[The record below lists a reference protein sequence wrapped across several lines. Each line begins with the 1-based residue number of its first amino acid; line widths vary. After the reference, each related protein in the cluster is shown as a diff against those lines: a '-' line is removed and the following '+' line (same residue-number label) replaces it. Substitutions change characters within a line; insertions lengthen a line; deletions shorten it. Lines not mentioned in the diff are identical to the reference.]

1 MVERQTLKFQYCIEI
16 RYISDLPKLTTAA
29 SLAYHQLLRSVNY
42 MELCNVD
49 LASVPTEHLA
59 SLAGCVTGRVEIENI
74 RNCDLIHIMDSL
86 RCVALEI
93 SSQIV
98 SSEETWALVRAMET
112 GVEEVM
118 LGFSGEVSL
127 DIRAL
132 TQYSRQGECSQVM
145 FCYKTADKYR
155 EEVTSWTQRINCF
168 VFNDTRYSI
177 KIYIH

>member
-1 MVERQTLKFQYCIEI
+1 
-16 RYISDLPKLTTAA
+16 
-29 SLAYHQLLRSVNY
+29 
-42 MELCNVD
+42 
-49 LASVPTEHLA
+49 
-59 SLAGCVTGRVEIENI
+59 
-74 RNCDLIHIMDSL
+74 
-86 RCVALEI
+86 
-93 SSQIV
+93 
-98 SSEETWALVRAMET
+98 MET

-155 EEVTSWTQRINCF
+155 EEVRSWTQRINCF

>member
-1 MVERQTLKFQYCIEI
+1 
-16 RYISDLPKLTTAA
+16 
-29 SLAYHQLLRSVNY
+29 
-42 MELCNVD
+42 
-49 LASVPTEHLA
+49 
-59 SLAGCVTGRVEIENI
+59 
-74 RNCDLIHIMDSL
+74 
-86 RCVALEI
+86 
-93 SSQIV
+93 
-98 SSEETWALVRAMET
+98 MET